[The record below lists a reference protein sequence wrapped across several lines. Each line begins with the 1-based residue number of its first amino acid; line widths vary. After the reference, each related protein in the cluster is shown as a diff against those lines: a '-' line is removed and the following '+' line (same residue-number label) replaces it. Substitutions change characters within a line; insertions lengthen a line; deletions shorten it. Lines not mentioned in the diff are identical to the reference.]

1 MSWELSS
8 HALTEHNPTCPYF
21 ITEER
26 RDQGVYRTHCCKQ
39 PRSTQSV
46 LDKIIARLAVNYLMS

>member
-8 HALTEHNPTCPYF
+8 YAFTEHHPTCPYF
-21 ITEER
+21 ITVER

-39 PRSTQSV
+39 HSNTQ
-46 LDKIIARLAVNYLMS
+46 